1 MGKLST
7 VLDGLNVGAI
17 SWNSFAA
24 RAEPVRLTT
33 YGIRHY
39 PQAQEY
45 SLVKFLLVF
54 SVFGMYLAKKL
65 LCCTSCVKLAYI

>member
-1 MGKLST
+1 
-7 VLDGLNVGAI
+7 VGAI

-45 SLVKFLLVF
+45 SPAFNDARSSSQSPGSFL
-54 SVFGMYLAKKL
+54 
-65 LCCTSCVKLAYI
+65 